1 MRERQ
6 HPQAATTAAEYS
18 TSASSPRKVSFSSTD
33 LTVKPLQLRAPPAAV
48 SVSAGAGAA
57 PPSSRRAQAAASL
70 SPRDPNIQSAEA
82 PAPKTANMSN
92 KDDIS
97 LQSRQPHQR
106 QLPPQLP
113 PLSTNASFSSSLGF
127 GDLSSSSPGTGEKA
141 KTTKVGLP
149 DLDMVPTERQHKAPV
164 PKRQHEPSP
173 IVTVDDSRS
182 VCQSPSWEAYDRR
195 KKEKKSSK
203 EKERADKAPKP
214 RKRRLSKEPPSSV
227 PPSPSFQSSGAQTSR
242 PSLNLS
248 RDPSPSPRF
257 LQDRSTSAFELHSP
271 VFPDDGTSSRPRSRA
286 GSFTSLIKAP
296 FEIRRPSFDRSTEPG
311 FIGGIKLEQ
320 HRLLAHQAAL
330 TGQSPFTEAD
340 IHPAFRKRERR
351 SSSPLRF
358 PAIGARA
365 EAKDPQKR
373 AYPPISIKTSSAKN
387 QALIAAESCSD
398 SEDTMMKKFRARV
411 GFGTG
416 KAANLQETK
425 TTRTPE
431 NKRAGRRL
439 SKLPAPPRDEAISK
453 IMSGPNVSTP
463 AVGSSWAPPSSSP
476 LAQKEDA
483 ITATGLG
490 IDPSSNPGLDSLP
503 PFAPRTLVVDAMVA
517 TEGHSLAAPTSPP
530 PEPPRKSSKRK
541 SIVNMAELG
550 GPLPDSEHQA
560 MAAKVS
566 PSLSSEGSPKT
577 GSTPKKTQRTR
588 RESFTDP
595 PSIAYDAL
603 ASGAGSGNPAGHSRR
618 TFREAAR
625 AAFGLDHSGQTPGAK
640 RDASQSRPPQAHLRH
655 QSTMPAKSGPGN
667 NEPDWKDVQAVP
679 SSPPINSSEDS
690 CSDDMQSPSSPG
702 TPDTSRP
709 VSAAFPPPVVPETH
723 HTQDKLKVEDQHIRH
738 ISVQSSMAPSPAFS
752 HSDSTQSHNKPSSID
767 LDPIQAAAMK
777 VMAAFPDAAPR
788 RLDADRRSTSDTN
801 LPRNIFLPKGKQP
814 ASPLRDRSRPAP
826 VRTSLGGVK
835 DDSAKSPPLRDL
847 IMSKDESSV
856 AAPWPATYL
865 EAARRAAPSKAS
877 KAVVHQPSVAA
888 APAQLPPSDF
898 GANEDGENKGIA
910 KMFVE
915 CCACKYYHD
924 MPSKLYEAMANPD
937 AVISPSDSQDFAGT
951 LSMTVK
957 CPWCKHEMSTKCCAG
972 LAAMVYVKERLH

>member
-1 MRERQ
+1 
-6 HPQAATTAAEYS
+6 
-18 TSASSPRKVSFSSTD
+18 
-33 LTVKPLQLRAPPAAV
+33 
-48 SVSAGAGAA
+48 
-57 PPSSRRAQAAASL
+57 
-70 SPRDPNIQSAEA
+70 
-82 PAPKTANMSN
+82 MSN
-92 KDDIS
+92 KDGVS
-97 LQSRQPHQR
+97 LQARQPHQR

-127 GDLSSSSPGTGEKA
+127 GDLSSSSPGTGDKV
-141 KTTKVGLP
+141 KTAKVGLP
-149 DLDMVPTERQHKAPV
+149 DLDMLPTEKQLKAPV
-164 PKRQHEPSP
+164 PKRQHDRSP
-173 IVTVDDSRS
+173 VVSVDDCRS

-195 KKEKKSSK
+195 KQEKKSSK

-227 PPSPSFQSSGAQTSR
+227 PPSPSFQSCAQTSR
-242 PSLNLS
+242 PSLNPS
-248 RDPSPSPRF
+248 RDPSPGPRF
-257 LQDRSTSAFELHSP
+257 LQDRSASSFELHSP
-271 VFPDDGTSSRPRSRA
+271 VFPDASSSRPRSRA

-296 FEIRRPSFDRSTEPG
+296 FEIRRPSFDRGTEPG

-320 HRLLAHQAAL
+320 HRLLAHEAAL
-330 TGQSPFTEAD
+330 TGQSSFTEAD

-358 PAIGARA
+358 AAIGSRA

-373 AYPPISIKTSSAKN
+373 AYPPISIITSSAKN
-387 QALIAAESCSD
+387 QTLIAAESCSD
-398 SEDTMMKKFRARV
+398 SEDSMMKKFRARV
-411 GFGTG
+411 GFGAG
-416 KAANLQETK
+416 KAANLQDPK
-425 TTRTPE
+425 TARTPTE
-431 NKRAGRRL
+431 TKRAGRRL
-439 SKLPAPPRDEAISK
+439 SKVPAPPRDEAISK

-476 LAQKEDA
+476 LAQKEEA
-483 ITATGLG
+483 STAKGLG
-490 IDPSSNPGLDSLP
+490 IDPSSNAGLDSLP
-503 PFAPRTLVVDAMVA
+503 PFAPRTLVDEAMVA
-517 TEGHSLAAPTSPP
+517 TERRSLAAPSPP
-530 PEPPRKSSKRK
+530 PEPPRKSSKRR
-541 SIVNMAELG
+541 SIVNMAELD
-550 GPLPDSEHQA
+550 GPLPDSEHQT
-560 MAAKVS
+560 MAAKTS
-566 PSLSSEGSPKT
+566 PTLSSEGSPKT
-577 GSTPKKTQRTR
+577 GSTPKKTHRTR

-595 PSIAYDAL
+595 PSIPYDAL
-603 ASGAGSGNPAGHSRR
+603 ASSNPAGHSRR

-625 AAFGLDHSGQTPGAK
+625 AAFGLDHSGQTSGAK

-655 QSTMPAKSGPGN
+655 SSTMPTKSGHEI
-667 NEPDWKDVQAVP
+667 NEPDWKGAQAVP

-690 CSDDMQSPSSPG
+690 CSDEMHSPSTPG

-709 VSAAFPPPVVPETH
+709 VSETFLPSVGPETQH
-723 HTQDKLKVEDQHIRH
+723 AQDKIKVDDQHIRH

-788 RLDADRRSTSDTN
+788 RLDAERRSNSDTN

-826 VRTSLGGVK
+826 VRTSLGGGK

-877 KAVVHQPSVAA
+877 KAIVPEPPVAT
-888 APAQLPPSDF
+888 APAPSPPADVCAS
-898 GANEDGENKGIA
+898 EQGENKGIA

-937 AVISPSDSQDFAGT
+937 AVISPSDTQDFAGA